1 MTEDSSTG
9 EGKQVIARVA
19 QILKALENKP
29 QGLTLSQLARD
40 TLLPRTTVHRMI
52 TALEAQQLVMS
63 APTGVK
69 LGPAIVRLAASAHT
83 DLISIARPFIE
94 ALGRR
99 TRETV
104 DLSVYRGIHALSVDQ
119 YASDQELRVISVTGT
134 AFPCYCTAHGKA
146 LLAERS
152 DQEITT
158 LFDSPLEKRT
168 PHSINNIQ
176 DLLTQLADIRNKGF
190 AIDNE
195 EHALGVCGIGV
206 YLRCGLPEQYA
217 LSIAV
222 PSLRFHNQLEFL
234 CSTIMQCRAEIES
247 HFGKN
252 DSD

>member
-1 MTEDSSTG
+1 MTEDNSTG

-29 QGLTLSQLARD
+29 QGLTLSQLAKD
-40 TLLPRTTVHRMI
+40 SLLPRTTVHRMI
-52 TALEAQQLVMS
+52 VALEAQQLVMS
-63 APTGVK
+63 TPTGVK

-83 DLISIARPFIE
+83 DLIAIARPFIE

-119 YASDQELRVISVTGT
+119 YASDQELRVVSATGT

-146 LLAERS
+146 LLAERT
-152 DQEITT
+152 DQEIIA

-168 PHSINNIQ
+168 HHSVDNTHV
-176 DLLTQLADIRNKGF
+176 LLQHLTETRKNGF

-234 CSTIMQCRAEIES
+234 CSAIMLCRAEIES
-247 HFGKN
+247 QFGKQ
-252 DSD
+252 